1 MKNIKKTIQR
11 IWYFVKNNLCI
22 FLHKFLWK
30 KQHTHILLA
39 LDMCWGTVD
48 SFVFLR
54 LKFDGFA
61 WKQFSCHIN
70 YFFLGNLFY
79 IIHCDSI
86 ISNFHATLITF
97 FFVIYFILYTATPLK
112 RGLRMAPKYF
122 SSILCV
128 KISADDRGIHN
139 ASCEN
144 RTPCVFPS

>member
-70 YFFLGNLFY
+70 YFFFLSFILYYTLRFNYKQFSCHINYFFLCHLFN
-79 IIHCDSI
+79 ILHCDSI
-86 ISNFHATLITF
+86 ITRSPHGSQIF
-97 FFVIYFILYTATPLK
+97 FQYT
-112 RGLRMAPKYF
+112 
-122 SSILCV
+122 V
-128 KISADDRGIHN
+128 
-139 ASCEN
+139 CEN
-144 RTPCVFPS
+144 ISRRSRYTQCKLWKSYSLCIS